1 VAVDRSKSGSASK
14 SVIRPTWNMDVS
26 ISVPVLLRQAKV
38 NDANF
43 IAMSANTDQEVA
55 WFDIAVNKMA
65 RMNIFQ
71 P

>member
-1 VAVDRSKSGSASK
+1 
-14 SVIRPTWNMDVS
+14 MDVS

-55 WFDIAVNKMA
+55 WFDITVNKMA